1 MKTLLLALAAAVSA
15 SAATVNDHLG
25 LQMYSLRVTTKASGW
40 AAGLDKAKAL
50 GFTNIEGGGLPK
62 GMTGEA
68 YRAAFESRGL
78 KLVSYG
84 FSYDR
89 LTSDIAGAV
98 AEARSVGV
106 KYVMLAWIP
115 HDKQAFTDD
124 FARKTAADFNTW
136 GDAFHAAGITF
147 MYHPHGYEFQP
158 NADGTTPFEVLMK
171 ATKPEYVSY
180 EMDVFWIV
188 YAGQDP
194 VGLMDKYPDRWRMMH
209 IKDVRKGA
217 QTGTYT
223 GKAPASDDVAVGT
236 GQVDWPSVLRKA
248 NAVGVE
254 GYFIEDESD
263 YPDTHL
269 PQSLAYVW
277 SLGL

>member
-1 MKTLLLALAAAVSA
+1 MKTLLLALVAVASA
-15 SAATVNDHLG
+15 SAANVNDHLG
-25 LQMYSLRVTTKASGW
+25 LQMYSLRVTTKASGLE
-40 AAGLDKAKAL
+40 AGLDKAKAL

-68 YRAAFESRGL
+68 YRAAVESRGL
-78 KLVSYG
+78 KLISYG
-84 FSYDR
+84 FGYER
-89 LTSDIAGAV
+89 LTKDLAGAV
-98 AEARSVGV
+98 AEAKSVGV
-106 KYVMLAWIP
+106 KYVMLAWVP
-115 HDKQAFTDD
+115 HEKEAFTDD
-124 FARKTAADFNTW
+124 FARKTAADFNAW
-136 GDAFHAAGITF
+136 GEAFHAAGITF
-147 MYHPHGYEFQP
+147 TDHPHGYEFTP

-171 ATKPEYVSY
+171 ATKPEFVSF

-194 VGLMDKYPDRWRMMH
+194 VGLMTRYPDRWRMMH

-217 QTGTYT
+217 ETGTFS

-236 GQVDWPSVLRKA
+236 GQVDWPAVLRKA

-254 GYFIEDESD
+254 WYFIEDESD
-263 YPDTHL
+263 TPESHL
-269 PQSLAYVW
+269 PQSLAYVR